1 MKLSYLIKDSAPSF
15 VCGERPPL
23 PSGVIHLRLSA
34 VAARGITATAGNDCP
49 GADRKSFCL
58 LLGKKFC
65 GMYISPLDWRR
76 RLWLFSAP
84 GDGAETI
91 WHGTGGRGDEGPRNN
106 AIRRWPYIPASFA
119 GMPGAQA
126 TARQRRRD
134 RSGRC
139 KPGVFTHRTVAAA
152 RNRASG
158 FGGDWRVRQQLPVGV
173 GPDDRM
179 PPGSREPKVRVRQE
193 VA

>member
-1 MKLSYLIKDSAPSF
+1 MLWPLQPPESPQR
-15 VCGERPPL
+15 GNRPQGGRRKGRQLRHQAQFPYT
-23 PSGVIHLRLSA
+23 PSGVQ
-34 VAARGITATAGNDCP
+34 
-49 GADRKSFCL
+49 
-58 LLGKKFC
+58 
-65 GMYISPLDWRR
+65 
-76 RLWLFSAP
+76 
-84 GDGAETI
+84 
-91 WHGTGGRGDEGPRNN
+91 
-106 AIRRWPYIPASFA
+106 
-119 GMPGAQA
+119 GAQV

-134 RSGRC
+134 RNGRC

-179 PPGSREPKVRVRQE
+179 QPGSREPKVAVRQE

>member
-1 MKLSYLIKDSAPSF
+1 MGCTFHPWTGGDGCGCFLPPATGLKRHGMAPE
-15 VCGERPPL
+15 GEGRKAPATT
-23 PSGVIHLRLSA
+23 PSGVDLTS
-34 VAARGITATAGNDCP
+34 
-49 GADRKSFCL
+49 
-58 LLGKKFC
+58 
-65 GMYISPLDWRR
+65 R
-76 RLWLFSAP
+76 RL
-84 GDGAETI
+84 
-91 WHGTGGRGDEGPRNN
+91 
-106 AIRRWPYIPASFA
+106 FA

-158 FGGDWRVRQQLPVGV
+158 FGGDWRVRQQPPVGV

-179 PPGSREPKVRVRQE
+179 PPGSREPKGRMCKKVL
-193 VA
+193 

>member
-91 WHGTGGRGDEGPRNN
+91 WHGTGGRGEEGPRNN
-106 AIRRWPYIPASFA
+106 AIRRWPYIPASFCRDARSA
-119 GMPGAQA
+119 GHGATEAARPERSLQA
-126 TARQRRRD
+126 GGFHASD
-134 RSGRC
+134 RSGSP
-139 KPGVFTHRTVAAA
+139 KPRQRVRRRLAGAPAAA
-152 RNRASG
+152 CRSRA
-158 FGGDWRVRQQLPVGV
+158 
-173 GPDDRM
+173 
-179 PPGSREPKVRVRQE
+179 
-193 VA
+193 

>member
-1 MKLSYLIKDSAPSF
+1 MLSSEGSGPRS
-15 VCGERPPL
+15 L
-23 PSGVIHLRLSA
+23 PGVIHLRLSA

-91 WHGTGGRGDEGPRNN
+91 WHGTGGRGEEGPRNN

-158 FGGDWRVRQQLPVGV
+158 FGGDWRVRQQPPVGV

-179 PPGSREPKVRVRQE
+179 PPGSREPKGRMCKKVL
-193 VA
+193 

>member
-58 LLGKKFC
+58 LLGKNFC
-65 GMYISPLDWRR
+65 GMYISPLDWQR
-76 RLWLFSAP
+76 RLWLFFAP

-91 WHGTGGRGDEGPRNN
+91 WHGTGGRGEEGPRNN
-106 AIRRWPYIPASFA
+106 AIRRWPYIPAFFA

-134 RSGRC
+134 RNGRC
-139 KPGVFTHRTVAAA
+139 KPVVFTHRTVATA

-179 PPGSREPKVRVRQE
+179 PPGSREPKGRMCKKVL
-193 VA
+193 

>member
-1 MKLSYLIKDSAPSF
+1 MLSSEGSGPRS
-15 VCGERPPL
+15 L
-23 PSGVIHLRLSA
+23 PGVIHLRLSA

-58 LLGKKFC
+58 LLGKNFC

-91 WHGTGGRGDEGPRNN
+91 WHGTGGRGEEGPRNN

-173 GPDDRM
+173 GPDDRL
-179 PPGSREPKVRVRQE
+179 PPGSREPKVRMYKKVL
-193 VA
+193 